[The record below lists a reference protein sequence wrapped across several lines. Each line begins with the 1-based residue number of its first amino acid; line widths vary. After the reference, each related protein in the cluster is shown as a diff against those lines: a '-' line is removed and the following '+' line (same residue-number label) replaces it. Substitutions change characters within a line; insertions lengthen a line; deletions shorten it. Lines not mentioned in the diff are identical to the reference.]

1 MAQAEIFDASEIDA
15 KRVLIIEGVRK
26 NGSKFRP
33 SDWPE
38 RISSTFAI
46 FDKDQRLRY
55 APSVCPRVFNGQKV
69 LAVEPS
75 LQWQNPAIFHEIMK
89 FARDNDLRTREEVD
103 SPEE

>member
-1 MAQAEIFDASEIDA
+1 
-15 KRVLIIEGVRK
+15 
-26 NGSKFRP
+26 
-33 SDWPE
+33 
-38 RISSTFAI
+38 
-46 FDKDQRLRY
+46 
-55 APSVCPRVFNGQKV
+55 VCPRVFNGQKV